1 MLRNGEATLHWRPRC
16 FAASPISILL
26 ALIATRAI
34 SANVMIADTDLNIV
48 YMNEAVKTLLREAE
62 ADLKKDL
69 PKFSVD
75 TLIGTNIDV
84 FHKNPSHQRQMLQS
98 LSAVHRVTIK
108 IGKWSFDLMATPLKK
123 ADGSRAG
130 TVVEWATPVFACRTR
145 TLRGRSLLPSGRRP
159 SSNSTSTA
167 PF

>member
-1 MLRNGEATLHWRPRC
+1 MFRRK
-16 FAASPISILL
+16 SDSDSL
-26 ALIATRAI
+26 ALIATKAI

-48 YMNEAVKTLLREAE
+48 YLNEAVKKLLREAE

-75 TLIGTNIDV
+75 TLIGTNIDI

-98 LSAVHRVTIK
+98 LSSVHRATIK

-123 ADGSRAG
+123 ADGSRA
-130 TVVEWATPVFACRTR
+130 
-145 TLRGRSLLPSGRRP
+145 
-159 SSNSTSTA
+159 
-167 PF
+167 